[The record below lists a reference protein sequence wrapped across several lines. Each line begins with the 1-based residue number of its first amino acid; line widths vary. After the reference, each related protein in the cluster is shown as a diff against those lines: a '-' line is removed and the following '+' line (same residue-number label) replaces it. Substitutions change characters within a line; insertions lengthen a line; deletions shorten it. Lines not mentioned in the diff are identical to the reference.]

1 MVTNMD
7 SALALQVLVVDSD
20 REALAIMAASLEA
33 SGFAPTLADDFEVAT
48 AQLRTGS
55 FPYLIT
61 AERLG
66 AHNGLHLVLRAKANR
81 AAIGAVVT
89 TTKADPV
96 LEAEAGMFGALCVIA
111 PWDHPTD
118 LIAALARLG
127 GAQTA

>member
-1 MVTNMD
+1 M
-7 SALALQVLVVDSD
+7 ALQVLVVDSD
-20 REALAIMAASLEA
+20 RGALALMAASLEA

-55 FPYLIT
+55 FPFLVT

-89 TTKADPV
+89 TPKADPV
-96 LEAEAGMFGALCVIA
+96 LEAEASMFGALCVIA
-111 PWDHPTD
+111 PWDRPTE
-118 LIAALARLG
+118 LLAALSRLS
-127 GAQTA
+127 GAQTT